1 MERLEVRAPKSS
13 FSNGSGAKLVKWMV
27 REGEDVDEG
36 MRIAT
41 VEKANASKLD
51 VLAPRSGTMVGVGVK
66 IGEEVKENIPI
77 CSIEFC
83 THAVIFGGLCT
94 ICGRDL
100 SMVHFSQDV
109 PSAQRVNVAYESGL
123 VVSRDEARRTETDKA
138 RHLLDRRLLSLVLD
152 LDHTLLHATDDPRA
166 KAALIMDDQSPKTPG
181 TPMLSPAYHSGIHQ
195 LVLDGKSFFVKL
207 RPGLGNFLRRMKKKF
222 ELHIYTMGTRPYADS
237 IAAIIDPERTLFG
250 ERLTSRD
257 DFEEGSLNQKNLR
270 RVFPC
275 DDTMVLIVD
284 DREDVWLEDRSSRM
298 PNLIKARPYHFFKGL
313 HEAYDRTSK
322 APIETGGGS
331 MAKKKAIPS
340 EEKPVPSKAAN
351 DSTST
356 KENHNLENSPSELPG
371 KGIHE
376 DTKSCPEASEPA
388 KASTAEKKTPEALDI
403 NLEELVNEQDI
414 AQSGKEEID
423 PNVIKLVEKW
433 WNADR
438 NEGFHLQQL
447 ATVLEDIH
455 DRYFAATNSTAPVAY
470 GADWKAPADVKHI
483 VTHVRLQVLKGCHF
497 AFTGIFPPS
506 SQVEVVQS
514 TEQWILAERH
524 GAKCYMELNPQITHL
539 VVHPERGTT
548 TKKAETARG
557 RNGVFSVLP
566 SFLEETAETFH
577 RASELQHKA
586 FPLRSEFASL
596 DLDSYRKAVR
606 KSYEKYLKWYDIGKS
621 KRSLPGPASETT
633 TKVATAENVA
643 DTRGQREA
651 ADEAGLRKRKW
662 EESGADPVI
671 GSSEVGNEKLK
682 AEM

>member
-1 MERLEVRAPKSS
+1 METLEVRAPKSS
-13 FSNGSGAKLVKWMV
+13 FANGSSAKLVKWLV
-27 REGEDVDEG
+27 REGEEVDEG
-36 MRIAT
+36 TRIAT

-51 VLAPRSGTMVGVGVK
+51 VLAPRCGTMVGVGVK
-66 IGEEVKENIPI
+66 IGEELKENVPI
-77 CSIEFC
+77 CSIQFC

-166 KAALIMDDQSPKTPG
+166 KAALIMDDQSPQTPG
-181 TPMLSPAYHSGIHQ
+181 TPMLSPAHHRGIHQ

-322 APIETGGGS
+322 APIETGGGGL
-331 MAKKKAIPS
+331 AKKKAIPS
-340 EEKPVPSKAAN
+340 EEKPVPSKAAG

-356 KENHNLENSPSELPG
+356 KENHNLENSPSDPPA
-371 KGIHE
+371 KGVHE
-376 DTKSCPEASEPA
+376 YAKSCPEASEAANP
-388 KASTAEKKTPEALDI
+388 STEEKKTPEALKINREERDI
-403 NLEELVNEQDI
+403 P
-414 AQSGKEEID
+414 QSGREGNRSR
-423 PNVIKLVEKW
+423 PSGIKFLAKQIRLV
-433 WNADR
+433 ADKR
-438 NEGFHLQQL
+438 
-447 ATVLEDIH
+447 
-455 DRYFAATNSTAPVAY
+455 TAL
-470 GADWKAPADVKHI
+470 
-483 VTHVRLQVLKGCHF
+483 RLL
-497 AFTGIFPPS
+497 
-506 SQVEVVQS
+506 
-514 TEQWILAERH
+514 
-524 GAKCYMELNPQITHL
+524 
-539 VVHPERGTT
+539 
-548 TKKAETARG
+548 
-557 RNGVFSVLP
+557 VLP
-566 SFLEETAETFH
+566 
-577 RASELQHKA
+577 
-586 FPLRSEFASL
+586 
-596 DLDSYRKAVR
+596 
-606 KSYEKYLKWYDIGKS
+606 
-621 KRSLPGPASETT
+621 
-633 TKVATAENVA
+633 
-643 DTRGQREA
+643 
-651 ADEAGLRKRKW
+651 
-662 EESGADPVI
+662 
-671 GSSEVGNEKLK
+671 
-682 AEM
+682 